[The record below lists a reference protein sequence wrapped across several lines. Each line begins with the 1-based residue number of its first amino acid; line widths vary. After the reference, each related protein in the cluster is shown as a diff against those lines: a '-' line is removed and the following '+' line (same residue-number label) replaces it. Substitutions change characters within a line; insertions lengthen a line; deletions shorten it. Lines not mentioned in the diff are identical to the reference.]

1 VKKENLTQKNSQ
13 MKKYTTLL
21 CLLIFWQQN
30 AQNNLLNTLSLSEY
44 LSYVKNYHPIVKQ
57 ANLVINTSEAELLKA
72 RGAFDPKIEVDF
84 DEKLFKE
91 TTYYNKLN
99 GAFKIPTWY
108 GVEFKA
114 NFEQNEGLFLN
125 SENELPL
132 EGLYSA
138 GVSVSLARGLLTNE
152 RMTAL
157 KQAKFFL
164 NQAKEDQQVLVNT
177 ILHDASLAYFNW
189 LKTYNE
195 RRVYAS
201 FLNNA
206 KVRFEGTKRAFQ
218 EGEKPAIDTLEAGIT
233 LNSRRLNLEK
243 ANIQLIKSSLELSN
257 YLWLNGNTPIELK
270 ENMIP
275 DLNTVDTI
283 DKTFNIA
290 LFNNENF
297 NIENHPKIKSLGYK
311 IQSLAVNKRL
321 KMNNLLPK
329 IDFQYNFLSPNGT
342 QINALNTNNYKTG
355 LNFSMPIFIRKERG
369 DLKLASV
376 KLQDKK
382 LENDAAKVI
391 IKNKINAIQQEL
403 ASYIL
408 QNDFTFKIVR
418 DYDVLLKA
426 EERKFFLGE
435 SSLFLVN
442 YREEKYIDSKLKAI
456 GLENAFFKAKASL
469 FKEAVI
475 SIN

>member
-1 VKKENLTQKNSQ
+1 
-13 MKKYTTLL
+13 MKKYTPLL
-21 CLLIFWQQN
+21 FLLVFSQLN
-30 AQNNLLNTLSLSEY
+30 AQDSLLNQMTLSEY

-57 ANLVINTSEAELLKA
+57 AKLVINASEAKLLRA

-84 DEKLFKE
+84 DKKRFKE
-91 TTYYNKLN
+91 TAYYNKLN

-108 GVEFKA
+108 GLELKA

-125 SENELPL
+125 PENNVPL

-138 GVSVSLARGLLTNE
+138 GVSVALARGFLNNK

-157 KQAKFFL
+157 KQAKLFL
-164 NQAKEDQQVLVNT
+164 DQAKEDQQIMVNE
-177 ILHDASLAYFNW
+177 ILYTAALSYFNW

-195 RRVYAS
+195 KKVFAA

-206 KVRFEGTKRAFQ
+206 KVRFKGTKRAFQ
-218 EGEKPAIDTLEAGIT
+218 EGDKPAIDTLEAGIT
-233 LNSRRLNLEK
+233 LNSRRLSLEK
-243 ANIQLIKSSLELSN
+243 ATIKLIKSSLELSN
-257 YLWLNGNTPIELK
+257 YLWLNENTPIELK
-270 ENMIP
+270 KNIIP
-275 DLNTVDTI
+275 DLQTFNAI
-283 DKTFNIA
+283 DKTFSIA

-297 NIENHPKIKSLGYK
+297 DIEKHPKIKSLGFK
-311 IQSLAVNKRL
+311 IKSLDANRRL
-321 KMNNLLPK
+321 KRNNLLPK
-329 IDFQYNFLSPNGT
+329 IDVQYNFLSPKRT
-342 QINALNTNNYKTG
+342 QINSFNTNNYKAG
-355 LNFSMPIFIRKERG
+355 INFSMPIFIRKERG
-369 DLKLASV
+369 DLKLANI

-382 LENDAAKVI
+382 LENNATKVV

-403 ASYIL
+403 ASYRL

-418 DYDVLLKA
+418 DYKVLLQA

-442 YREEKYIDSKLKAI
+442 FREEKYIDSKLKAI
-456 GLENAFFKAKASL
+456 SLENNFFKAKANL